1 MHVKRSALIA
11 GSCLLFATA
20 CATLTPD
27 QQAREAIIW
36 EVARQCQGQFPSIQ
50 LDRVDHYG
58 RIWYVYDSS
67 ADSEGFSA
75 CYRERLRAAFPATS
89 GRISQLSGTS
99 SSASVPIDVKGGS
112 AFLSVTV
119 NGSQSAS
126 LLLDTGAWLTVFSPA
141 LVQRL
146 GLSVPVTAPRMMLTA
161 ADGKTLDV
169 PLVHINSIKIGT
181 VVVEALDV
189 GVYDALPE
197 KKEVDG
203 VLGMDVLNHFK
214 MTINRESKQLTLEV
228 RKP

>member
-1 MHVKRSALIA
+1 MQVKRSALIA
-11 GSCLLFATA
+11 GSCLLFTTA
-20 CATLTPD
+20 CVTLTPD
-27 QQAREAIIW
+27 QQAREALIW
-36 EVARQCQGQFPSIQ
+36 EAARQCQSQFPTIQ
-50 LDRVDHYG
+50 LDRIDHYG
-58 RIWYVYDSS
+58 RIWYVYDSG

-89 GRISQLSGTS
+89 GRVSQLSGTS
-99 SSASVPIDVKGGS
+99 SPVSIPIDLKGGS
-112 AFLSVTV
+112 AYLSVTV
-119 NGSQSAS
+119 NDSQPAS

-146 GLSVPVTAPRMMLTA
+146 GLSVPVTAPRTMVTVA
-161 ADGKTLDV
+161 GGKTLNM
-169 PLVHINSIKIGT
+169 PLMHINSIKVGT
-181 VVVEALDV
+181 IVVEALDV

-214 MTINRESKQLTLEV
+214 MTINRESRQLTLEL

>member
-27 QQAREAIIW
+27 QEAREALIW
-36 EVARQCQGQFPSIQ
+36 EVARQCQSLFPSVR
-50 LDRVDHYG
+50 LDRIDHYG
-58 RIWYVYDSS
+58 RLHWTYYSN
-67 ADSEGFSA
+67 ADVEGFSA
-75 CYRERLRAAFPATS
+75 CYRERIVAAFPATS

-99 SSASVPIDVKGGS
+99 SPVSIPIDLRGG
-112 AFLSVTV
+112 AAYLSVTV
-119 NGSQSAS
+119 NDSQPAS
-126 LLLDTGAWLTVFSPA
+126 LLLDTGAWQTVFGPA

-146 GLSVPVTAPRMMLTA
+146 GLSVPVTAPRIIITA
-161 ADGKTLDV
+161 AGGKTLDM

-181 VVVEALDV
+181 VAVEALDV

-197 KKEVDG
+197 EKEVDG

-214 MTINRESKQLTLEV
+214 MTINRELRQLTLEL